1 MIATGVKPAAVRTI
15 QRAVTTGRVGFTTE
29 LRRRPD
35 GRWYI
40 HLSREEKGLTV
51 ERAPV
56 GWMGVDLNCDSI
68 AHSVISYRDEV
79 PVLESYEKAYF
90 PAAGPAG
97 ERRTALY
104 RIIDR
109 LVDDAAQRNVGIS
122 LEYLD
127 FEHCKRWLK
136 SKLGALLHVMPY
148 RKIRGIFERRCLEL
162 GVPLRYVPP
171 KYSSLLG
178 ALMSARWPQLGRDQA
193 AGAVLALRAS
203 EIGNPWL
210 EHACEQAAKAERI
223 SLRLNAKGRY
233 GHTLVVEA
241 ERPSPTSME
250 TAGRQMDSPRY
261 PVEPAL
267 QWQVVCGRKVSDAF
281 STLAALRADLLR
293 ERRRAA
299 KAQKCIP
306 PARCLHFEMPQR
318 IKLGST
324 ERFCVR
330 SDSSL
335 LTVA

>member
-1 MIATGVKPAAVRTI
+1 
-15 QRAVTTGRVGFTTE
+15 
-29 LRRRPD
+29 
-35 GRWYI
+35 
-40 HLSREEKGLTV
+40 
-51 ERAPV
+51 
-56 GWMGVDLNCDSI
+56 VD
-68 AHSVISYRDEV
+68 E
-79 PVLESYEKAYF
+79 
-90 PAAGPAG
+90 
-97 ERRTALY
+97 
-104 RIIDR
+104 
-109 LVDDAAQRNVGIS
+109 AAQRNLGIS

-148 RKIRGIFERRCLEL
+148 RQIRGIFERRCLEL

-178 ALMSARWPQLGRDQA
+178 ALLRDQA

-203 EIGNPWL
+203 EVGNPWL
-210 EHACEQAAKAERI
+210 EGACEQAAKAQQI

-241 ERPSPTSME
+241 GRPAPTSKE

-281 STLAALRADLLR
+281 STVSAVRADLLR

-299 KAQKCIP
+299 KAQKCIQ
-306 PARCLHFEMPQR
+306 PARSLHLQMPPR
-318 IKLGST
+318 IILGSAG
-324 ERFCVR
+324 RFYVP
-330 SDSSL
+330 SGSSL
-335 LTVA
+335 ITVA